1 MMRGKL
7 FTIGLILIIIFL
19 SINLVRSFGAISER
33 GSILTDAERRLIE
46 EKERQEALERKLAQV
61 ESDEYVEREAR
72 DKLNLSRE
80 GEVVVILPPI
90 TPIVLPTPTPILTPL
105 EQWMR
110 VFWP

>member
-1 MMRGKL
+1 MREKL

-19 SINLVRSFGAISER
+19 SINLVRSFFAISER
-33 GSILTDAERRLIE
+33 GNILTDVERRLLE
-46 EKERQEALERKLAQV
+46 EKERQEALERKLVQV

-72 DKLNLSRE
+72 DKLNLSRD

-90 TPIVLPTPTPILTPL
+90 TPIVSPTPTPVLAPL
-105 EQWMR
+105 EQWMG